1 MSDTMKKR
9 KLVLNRETLLPLQHT
24 DLELIAG
31 GGSLDFKKLRDEFVQ
46 SGSASMLLSGAGSLF
61 ASSAASAGVSAAAG
75 GSASGAAASIV
86 EASRQLNA
94 PCYVATSLASIA
106 YSRNQRSRN

>member
-9 KLVLNRETLLPLQHT
+9 KLVLNRETLLPLQHN
-24 DLELIAG
+24 DLEYVAG
-31 GGSLDFKKLRDEFVQ
+31 GASLDLKKLRDEFVQ
-46 SGSASMLLSGAGSLF
+46 SGSASMIASGLSSLA

-94 PCYVATSLASIA
+94 PCYIATSIASIV